1 MIFSQALGFCSTFFL
16 LWVLLTT
23 HKGSTAYPSQQ
34 PRQAVPREAASAPKV
49 TQLER
54 QSKPGLGATSPG
66 LGVPSPTQLTLGED
80 GDKLGWTFC
89 DLSVL
94 RRHLAS
100 PGPS

>member
-1 MIFSQALGFCSTFFL
+1 MIFSQALGSCSTFFSPL
-16 LWVLLTT
+16 GPPNN
-23 HKGSTAYPSQQ
+23 HKGNAAYPSQQ